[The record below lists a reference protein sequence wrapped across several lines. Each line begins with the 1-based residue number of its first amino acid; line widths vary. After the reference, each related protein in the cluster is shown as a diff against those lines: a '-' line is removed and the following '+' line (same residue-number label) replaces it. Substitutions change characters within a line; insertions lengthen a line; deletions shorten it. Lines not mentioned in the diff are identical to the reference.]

1 MELHVI
7 LSILGIWFLVL
18 LLPNMLRVKA
28 LVCPIKSITLYLI
41 GRRSTLR
48 FNCYYSK

>member
-1 MELHVI
+1 MELQVI

-28 LVCPIKSITLYLI
+28 LVCPIKSILL
-41 GRRSTLR
+41 ST
-48 FNCYYSK
+48 